1 MKLVNEFDVGVPVDR
16 TWDTL
21 LDVPRVARALP
32 GAKIDPEGDGGQWRG
47 TMKIKLGPV
56 TTEYAGTARV
66 QDVDEDDHVASYR
79 VEGREASGQGSAA
92 ATITTRLASAG
103 AGTKVVVETDMQVTG
118 RQAQLGR
125 NLMEDVA
132 GAILGEFAGRL
143 EQELTGTADAAPSA
157 ATQAADDVLDVYGA
171 VSGAMQERAAFV
183 AAGLLAGLVLGL
195 LLGRR
200 RGPTAPAWPPYPPQ
214 PWGAYGPGP
223 FGPEGPR
230 P

>member
-1 MKLVNEFDVGVPVDR
+1 MKLVNEFDVGVPMDR

-32 GAKIDPEGDGGQWRG
+32 GATIDPEGEAGAWRG

-66 QDVDEDDHVASYR
+66 QDVDADDRVASYR
-79 VEGREASGQGSAA
+79 VEGREARGQGSAA
-92 ATITTRLASAG
+92 ATITTRLAPAASG
-103 AGTKVVVETDMQVTG
+103 DGTRVVVETDMQVTG

-125 NLMEDVA
+125 SLMEDVA

-143 EQELTGTADAAPSA
+143 ERELTGTGPPSDDAASA
-157 ATQAADDVLDVYGA
+157 LDVGGA
-171 VSGAMQERAAFV
+171 VRGAMAERAVVFGAG
-183 AAGLLAGLVLGL
+183 AGAGLLVGI

-200 RGPTAPAWPPYPPQ
+200 TRS
-214 PWGAYGPGP
+214 
-223 FGPEGPR
+223 
-230 P
+230 

>member
-32 GAKIDPEGDGGQWRG
+32 GATIDPEGDAGAWRG

-79 VEGREASGQGSAA
+79 VEGREARGQGSAA
-92 ATITTRLASAG
+92 ATITTRLAPADDD
-103 AGTKVVVETDMQVTG
+103 GTRVTVETDMQVTG

-125 NLMEDVA
+125 TLMEEVA
-132 GAILGEFAGRL
+132 GTILGEFAGRL
-143 EQELTGTADAAPSA
+143 EQELTGQGVAASDADE
-157 ATQAADDVLDVYGA
+157 VLDITSAVRGPMAERLGIFTFGA
-171 VSGAMQERAAFV
+171 
-183 AAGLLAGLVLGL
+183 VLGL
-195 LLGRR
+195 IIGIRVRSRR
-200 RGPTAPAWPPYPPQ
+200 S
-214 PWGAYGPGP
+214 
-223 FGPEGPR
+223 
-230 P
+230 